1 MQFEWIKGSG
11 STPIVTIYE
20 NNLTLNNAAAHFFQE
35 SKFAMLGINH
45 DDLMIAIKPIKK
57 RELDLKLFDESN
69 LNKVSIGKG
78 YARISNKNFI
88 EEVKKVVQKD
98 VTGIKFEASF
108 HDKEG
113 MLIVHL
119 REGETTI

>member
-45 DDLMIAIKPIKK
+45 DSHMIAIKPIKK

-88 EEVKKVVQKD
+88 EEVKKVTQKEIS
-98 VTGIKFEASF
+98 GSKFEAAF
-108 HDKEG
+108 YDKEG
-113 MLIVHL
+113 MLVINL
-119 REGETTI
+119 KEGEV